1 MRSVRHRA
9 RRRGILAAF
18 VPAAALAAAPRT
30 ARAALDELPDKPF
43 AEHRLALQLSDR
55 DRAKHLLAI
64 SVANNMLK
72 AFEPDKIAVEVVAFG
87 PGIDLLRA
95 ESPDR
100 QAVDSLVSQGVLFD
114 VCMNT
119 VATVEHE
126 TGQAVALNPHARHV
140 DAGVAQLLLLAEAG
154 FTVIRP

>member
-1 MRSVRHRA
+1 MRRAGHAA
-9 RRRGILAAF
+9 RRRGILAAII
-18 VPAAALAAAPRT
+18 PAVALAAAPRS

-55 DRAKHLLAI
+55 DRAKHLLVI

-72 AFEPDKIAVEVVAFG
+72 AFDPDKIAVEVVAFG

-100 QAVDSLVSQGVLFD
+100 QAVDSLVSQGVVFD

-119 VATVEHE
+119 VTTVERE
-126 TGQAVALNPHARHV
+126 TGHAVALNPHARNV
-140 DAGVAQLLLLAEAG
+140 EAGVEQLLRLAETG